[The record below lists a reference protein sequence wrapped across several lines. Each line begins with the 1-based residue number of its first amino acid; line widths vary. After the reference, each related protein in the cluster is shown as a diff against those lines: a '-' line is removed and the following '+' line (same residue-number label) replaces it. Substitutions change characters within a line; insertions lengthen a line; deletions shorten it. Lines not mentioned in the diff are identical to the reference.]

1 MTNIQE
7 YMDEMKTIHS
17 YIIIFLDNE
26 GNIEE
31 NFQNIIHI
39 FDDHKVHDDRHKIK
53 LLLHLFTK
61 LINNHYRSPNFFN
74 KFEQILLYFK
84 GDMKKYFPNWEIFNI
99 FKSNKRILLFLI
111 DEKILFIDKYIIN
124 SFLIGQNSNKYIDS
138 DYLQYFSPEI
148 QQFVSINRG
157 FKKNKLIKS
166 IPKKIPEKFYED
178 RKYGEN
184 NNYICK
190 IIQKDLIDEFIEH
203 VNQNNLPLNTV
214 IDPSIFETNN
224 FLIKKQI
231 EFKKQSISAISLIE
245 YAAFF
250 GSIQI
255 FTYLFKNGVKLMPSL
270 WLYAIHGNCSNIFQY
285 LEDNHVEIEEKSYK
299 QFLKESIKCHHKDI
313 FDYISIVLVQ
323 NEREIEG
330 FLFEQGLKYYNFL
343 VIEDKLINESE
354 FLNFCKYDY
363 YNVVDFLLK
372 NKNIDINQTI

>member
-17 YIIIFLDNE
+17 IIITFLDNE
-26 GNIEE
+26 GNVEE
-31 NFQNIIHI
+31 NFQNTINR

-74 KFEQILLYFK
+74 KFERILLYFK

-138 DYLQYFSPEI
+138 DYLQYFSLEI
-148 QQFVSINRG
+148 QQFVSRNRG

-166 IPKKIPEKFYED
+166 IPKEIPEKFYED
-178 RKYGEN
+178 RKHGEN

-203 VNQNNLPLNTV
+203 VNQNNLSFNSV

-231 EFKKQSISAISLIE
+231 ESKKQSISAISLIE

-270 WLYAIHGNCSNIFQY
+270 WLYAIHGNCSNIFQCMV
-285 LEDNHVEIEEKSYK
+285 DNHVEIEDKSYK
-299 QFLKESIKCHHKDI
+299 QLLKESIKCHHKDI
-313 FDYISIVLVQ
+313 FDYISIVLVH
-323 NEREIEG
+323 NEIEG